1 MKIRFSAISAAG
13 AFAAAASLSPLT
25 AHAGNANIDV
35 NVTATVVATCTIT
48 KTSDVAFSTTID
60 PTATATL
67 LAQGEVRLTC
77 NKGAAPQVT
86 IDNGKNISAGVR
98 RMIKGGTD
106 FLSYSLKQP
115 TGFTSCPAAGVG
127 TDWIGTTA
135 LSASSA
141 FSTNGG
147 PQLIAICGQLTTPQ
161 LDAGPG
167 AYTDTVNVL
176 ATF

>member
-13 AFAAAASLSPLT
+13 ALAAAASLSPLT
-25 AHAGNANIDV
+25 AHAGTADVNV

-48 KTSDVAFSTTID
+48 KTSDVAFPTDID

-67 LAQGEVRLTC
+67 LAEGQVRLTC
-77 NKGAAPQVT
+77 NKGAAPQLT
-86 IDNGKNISAGVR
+86 IGNGNNVSVGVR
-98 RMIKGGTD
+98 RMAKGSD

-115 TGFTSCPAAGVG
+115 TNFTTCPTAGAG
-127 TDWIGTTA
+127 TDWIGPTA
-135 LSASSA
+135 LSATSA
-141 FSTNGG
+141 FSANGG
-147 PQLIAICGQLTTPQ
+147 AQLIAICGQLSTPQ
-161 LDAGPG
+161 LGASSG